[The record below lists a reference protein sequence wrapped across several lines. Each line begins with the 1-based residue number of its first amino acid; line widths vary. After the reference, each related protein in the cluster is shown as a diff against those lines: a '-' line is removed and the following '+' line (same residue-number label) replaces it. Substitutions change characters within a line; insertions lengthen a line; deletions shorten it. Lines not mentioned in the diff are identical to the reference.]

1 MMSTTMCGELY
12 GQTSICTM
20 IRGQR
25 ENSPSA
31 CGPVTV
37 IHQRKEGRGYHKEVN
52 CRFIQWQ
59 ESQAEFVLKKHASL
73 RHPDTCAYGDL
84 CLHIQH

>member
-1 MMSTTMCGELY
+1 MDRPGEHKGQLGKKKKQQPNSTERTLSTHAQKMMSTTMCGELY

-37 IHQRKEGRGYHKEVN
+37 IHQRKEGRGYHKEFN
-52 CRFIQWQ
+52 CRFIQ
-59 ESQAEFVLKKHASL
+59 
-73 RHPDTCAYGDL
+73 
-84 CLHIQH
+84 